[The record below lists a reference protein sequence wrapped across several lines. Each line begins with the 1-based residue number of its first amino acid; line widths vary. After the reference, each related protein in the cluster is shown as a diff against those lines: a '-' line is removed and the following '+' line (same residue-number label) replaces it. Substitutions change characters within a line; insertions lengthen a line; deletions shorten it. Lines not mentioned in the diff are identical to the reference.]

1 VVESDRH
8 TTLLLWSQVEGLEA
22 KHCKQFSQT
31 NSHAHAHTNPHTHG
45 PPPPRCF
52 DAACARLSWRRLR
65 GLQSHARQKQP
76 TFHGRSGSTTSTP
89 QAKPDDNDDDDND
102 NDSGNV
108 SGGDDTRG
116 DISSHTRERSPHS
129 RAPLRGAAGAA
140 SVAGAGAGGG
150 EVAEL
155 AYQFQRDDDAW
166 PEFLKENGYVVV
178 KGVASPEV
186 IA

>member
-1 VVESDRH
+1 LRVIEKALQAILTDKFARTH
-8 TTLLLWSQVEGLEA
+8 T
-22 KHCKQFSQT
+22 
-31 NSHAHAHTNPHTHG
+31 HTHPHTHG

-52 DAACARLSWRRLR
+52 DAACARQSRLRLR

-102 NDSGNV
+102 NDSGNA

-140 SVAGAGAGGG
+140 SVAGAGAGAGGG

-166 PEFLKENGYVVV
+166 PEFLKKNGYVVV